1 MKYELYLYFYVNFTF
16 SSWVTYKDNYVRKTT
31 KDLFSVDR
39 LTGGKGGS
47 TRLDG
52 INWIAV
58 RAMLSA

>member
-1 MKYELYLYFYVNFTF
+1 MNRINFYVNFTF
-16 SSWVTYKDNYVRKTT
+16 SSRAAYKDNCVRKTT
-31 KDLFSVDR
+31 KRLFLVDR

>member
-1 MKYELYLYFYVNFTF
+1 MNRINFYVNFTF
-16 SSWVTYKDNYVRKTT
+16 SSRATYKDNRVRKTT
-31 KDLFSVDR
+31 KRLFLVDR

-52 INWIAV
+52 ISWIAV